1 MRYLIHR
8 LRDGTLYHSP
18 GVWVR
23 SIEKATDVG
32 GKSQALALMRGSDL
46 GSFTLLV
53 MSEDGGF
60 ISGHALAVLAMLG
73 F

>member
-1 MRYLIHR
+1 M
-8 LRDGTLYHSP
+8 
-18 GVWVR
+18 R

-46 GSFTLLV
+46 GSFALLV
-53 MSEDGGF
+53 MSEDDGGF